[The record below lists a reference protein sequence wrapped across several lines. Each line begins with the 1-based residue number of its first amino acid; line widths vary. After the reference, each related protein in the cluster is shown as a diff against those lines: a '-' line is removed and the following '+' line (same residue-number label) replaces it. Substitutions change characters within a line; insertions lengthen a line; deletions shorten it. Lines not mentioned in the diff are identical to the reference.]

1 MCATVG
7 RMNLPASVFGPAAT
21 TAQAIVGAV
30 ISFAIALLV
39 GLGLS
44 QGADSAVFTAGLVGV
59 AVLMIGLKRART
71 ARRG

>member
-1 MCATVG
+1 V
-7 RMNLPASVFGPAAT
+7 NLPASVLGPAAT

-44 QGADSAVFTAGLVGV
+44 QGADSAVFTAALVGL